1 MSRKASIGVFFIFFT
16 SLNLLLAKVVFMS
29 QKLIDSPQQA
39 DVHRAYLAPE
49 TPEHW
54 ERIQRLVLTGGFGVE
69 PNPHNLNKTVDKNG
83 LPVPEFRV
91 TWPTPELEAQ
101 DYQIFFN
108 ACRMVMGTLDLDDE
122 VYSYSTLPSIFKVL
136 EKSYLFTQLFIKTS
150 ASQNNT
156 VRHHIEKVPT
166 LVITAGENMR
176 DRFILR
182 ITAIF
187 HDIGKAFNIG
197 RDQVH
202 YHALI
207 ASNIV
212 SWFMETYKDQ
222 FINNL
227 LLVDKRLDTQV
238 LVDKQHGGE
247 VTREALQIEFTEVKN
262 QITEI
267 IRLHHVL
274 EQIDKGVLDLQTV
287 AEIFKS
293 KGINPLTFGLFAIAD
308 GSSVI
313 PDNAK
318 YAEFLISN
326 LNALAQLV
334 DLMEFQ
340 DLLKSDVLSLEIK
353 QTFAQSLQFVIREV
367 IATIAGLPEKVQK
380 IIREIAERID
390 VVLATALLSLNVQE
404 AHF

>member
-1 MSRKASIGVFFIFFT
+1 MSTQSI
-16 SLNLLLAKVVFMS
+16 N
-29 QKLIDSPQQA
+29 SPTRNE
-39 DVHRAYLAPE
+39 VHRAYLAPE

-69 PNPHNLNKTVDKNG
+69 PNPHNLNKTVEKNG
-83 LPVPEFRV
+83 QPAPEFRV

-101 DYQIFFN
+101 DHQIFFK
-108 ACRMVMGTLDLDDE
+108 ACQMVMGTLHLDDE
-122 VYSYSTLPSIFKVL
+122 VYSYSTLPRIFQVL
-136 EKSYLFTQLFIKTS
+136 EESYLFTQLFSKVS

-156 VRHHIEKVPT
+156 VRHHIETVPT

-187 HDIGKAFNIG
+187 HDIGKSFNIG

-212 SWFMETYKDQ
+212 SWFMEQYNDQ

-227 LLVDKRLDTQV
+227 FLVDKRLDTQV
-238 LVDKQHGGE
+238 LIDKQHGGE

-340 DLLKSDVLSLEIK
+340 DLLKSDGISLEIK

-380 IIREIAERID
+380 IIREIAEKID

-404 AHF
+404 AYP